1 LLSLLHSVNLSKTRL
16 HDLLCRKQSEAEDKE
31 RRRKKWKIFMKGEN
45 DIMLIREMC
54 AERGRKNI
62 KKINDNHKR
71 ILMFVNDI

>member
-1 LLSLLHSVNLSKTRL
+1 VQKTERSGRQ
-16 HDLLCRKQSEAEDKE
+16 RKKK
-31 RRRKKWKIFMKGEN
+31 KKWKIFMKGEN